1 MDCYSLVRWFFGLIL
16 LIVSLITLAPLL
28 LRLHGDFIL
37 TKMFFQTWSRYYP
50 WIDLTKLDSF
60 SLNGI
65 NVYEQTESNVKIGLW

>member
-1 MDCYSLVRWFFGLIL
+1 MAL
-16 LIVSLITLAPLL
+16 TPLL
-28 LRLHGDFIL
+28 LQFHGDFIL

-65 NVYEQTESNVKIGLW
+65 NVYE